1 MTKNPE
7 KMKKLV
13 MVLIPLGLIVLSSC
27 GDQEAI
33 EQLQA
38 ANEELKMEI
47 REKEEAVGD
56 LIGGL
61 ESIQLDMRDIARR
74 EQLLDGLTVNESELA
89 RSPQQE
95 IMEDI
100 ALVDGL
106 IKKNQEKIES
116 LELKLKSSD
125 GKLYEFERVISNL
138 KLDLLDKEKEIEV
151 FKSSLIELE
160 EGYADLFDEYNEQL
174 LISSMQDTE
183 LHKAYFAYGSKQEL
197 EEMHVAE
204 KEGGVL
210 GMGTTWKLKNDFNRD
225 YFTELDIREVSRLP
239 LESKKVE
246 LISSHPE
253 NSYELIEESGQVKEL
268 LITDPDEFWSGTRY
282 LAVAVE

>member
-1 MTKNPE
+1 MNRI
-7 KMKKLV
+7 KL
-13 MVLIPLGLIVLSSC
+13 LIAPLALLMMSSC
-27 GDQEAI
+27 GNNEEI
-33 EQLQA
+33 EQLQSI
-38 ANEELKMEI
+38 NEELKMEI
-47 REKEEAVGD
+47 RDRDEAVSD

-61 ESIQLDMRDIARR
+61 ESIQLDMRDITRR

-89 RSPQQE
+89 QSPQQK
-95 IMEDI
+95 IIEDI

-106 IKKNQEKIES
+106 IRRNQEKIES
-116 LELKLKSSD
+116 LEMKLKSSD

-151 FKSSLIELE
+151 FKNSLIELE
-160 EGYADLFDEYNEQL
+160 EGYADLFDEYHEQL
-174 LISSMQDTE
+174 LISSMQDEE
-183 LHKAYFAYGSKQEL
+183 LHKAYFAYGSKKEL

-210 GMGTTWKLKNDFNRD
+210 GMGTTWKLKNDFNKD

-253 NSYELIEESGQVKEL
+253 DSYELVMERDQVKEI
-268 LITDPDEFWSGTRY
+268 LITDPDAFWSGSKY
-282 LAVAVE
+282 LTVAVE